1 MEMKKITKTATP
13 LWCLGSV
20 VRDVTLVTVAT
31 CPLSGTLGLSFRI
44 FLGARWGITSETAA
58 AFSLLAE
65 RQGGI
70 SVIWVVMKD
79 EIDERTMKT

>member
-1 MEMKKITKTATP
+1 METKKITKTATR
-13 LWCLGSV
+13 LWRLGSV
-20 VRDVTLVTVAT
+20 VRDVALTVAT

-44 FLGARWGITSETAA
+44 FLGARWGIASETAA

-65 RQGGI
+65 RRGGI